1 MVPADGEVGV
11 SDRELYEG
19 FALQAVDDK
28 GRVAIPADLRVT
40 FDRNSVERVLM
51 VGKHSLDPCLIAHD
65 IAWSQA
71 NGMRI
76 AERNERALDEGRV
89 DAVDPR
95 AGRNLHG
102 RLDRAKLDSSNRV
115 ILSPYHLDRV
125 KIGDWAFFLGVGNQF
140 EIWAPEVLVKTD
152 TVDDEIRDI
161 CRFYCQQKG
170 VAL

>member
-65 IAWSQA
+65 
-71 NGMRI
+71 
-76 AERNERALDEGRV
+76 
-89 DAVDPR
+89 
-95 AGRNLHG
+95 NLHG